1 MTRSWTNVGL
11 LACRRVRCVE
21 KVSPLIRPKPSI
33 AAAADLAV
41 ASNDKEFRATAHKY
55 TEQTQMLN
63 RRTVGDDDAA
73 LRRIGRAVDCLR
85 AQTRR
90 VQPQDQHVATEG
102 CDTVRATPL
111 TWPQQPTVQATGTV
125 RDVSHSQE
133 PVRPTRL
140 AHEPL
145 RLAYERPREFG
156 SRVALR
162 GRLTLL
168 VVSRLLLL
176 HPPRSPVCS
185 PSCDGRVACSSSRLH
200 AATSSKGSTMHKV
213 PFTTVNC
220 NIFLH
225 ATFSFA
231 IVGLSPTISHHL
243 PPSPTA
249 SHHLPHGHAS
259 QSQPASDAARP
270 PEPAMVSGCSEDE
283 GTRSV
288 LREGW
293 IRPVCEPQHSQNA
306 RYAAQAALRAWRREP
321 RQLPPSEPG

>member
-1 MTRSWTNVGL
+1 MRLEKFRPNKAEAL
-11 LACRRVRCVE
+11 LF
-21 KVSPLIRPKPSI
+21 
-33 AAAADLAV
+33 AAAADLAL

-90 VQPQDQHVATEG
+90 VRPQDQHVATEG
-102 CDTVRATPL
+102 CGTVRATPL

-125 RDVSHSQE
+125 REVSHSQE

-140 AHEPL
+140 ACEPL
-145 RLAYERPREFG
+145 HLAYERPREFG
-156 SRVALR
+156 SRAALR

-200 AATSSKGSTMHKV
+200 ATSRKGSTLHKV
-213 PFTTVNC
+213 PFTTVPC

-249 SHHLPHGHAS
+249 SRHLPSHAS
-259 QSQPASDAARP
+259 APASDAARP
-270 PEPAMVSGCSEDE
+270 PEPAMVGGYSEGE

-288 LREGW
+288 LRESW

>member
-1 MTRSWTNVGL
+1 
-11 LACRRVRCVE
+11 
-21 KVSPLIRPKPSI
+21 
-33 AAAADLAV
+33 
-41 ASNDKEFRATAHKY
+41 
-55 TEQTQMLN
+55 MLN

-90 VQPQDQHVATEG
+90 VRPQDQHVATEG

-125 RDVSHSQE
+125 REVSHSQE
-133 PVRPTRL
+133 PVRPT
-140 AHEPL
+140 PL
-145 RLAYERPREFG
+145 RLAYERPQEFG
-156 SRVALR
+156 SRAALR
-162 GRLTLL
+162 GRATLA
-168 VVSRLLLL
+168 VVRLLLL
-176 HPPRSPVCS
+176 HPPRSPVS
-185 PSCDGRVACSSSRLH
+185 DARVACSSSRLDG
-200 AATSSKGSTMHKV
+200 SSRLRVTGRKWSTLHKT
-213 PFTTVNC
+213 PFTT
-220 NIFLH
+220 
-225 ATFSFA
+225 TFSFV
-231 IVGLSPTISHHL
+231 IVDLSPTSSHHL

-249 SHHLPHGHAS
+249 SHHLPHAS
-259 QSQPASDAARP
+259 VPASDAARP
-270 PEPAMVSGCSEDE
+270 PEPAMVGGYSEGE

>member
-1 MTRSWTNVGL
+1 
-11 LACRRVRCVE
+11 
-21 KVSPLIRPKPSI
+21 
-33 AAAADLAV
+33 
-41 ASNDKEFRATAHKY
+41 
-55 TEQTQMLN
+55 MLN
-63 RRTVGDDDAA
+63 RRTVGDDGAA

-90 VQPQDQHVATEG
+90 VRLQDQHVATEG

-111 TWPQQPTVQATGTV
+111 TWPQQPTVQATGAV
-125 RDVSHSQE
+125 RKVSHSQE

-140 AHEPL
+140 AYEPL
-145 RLAYERPREFG
+145 RLAYERPRELAG
-156 SRVALR
+156 LPSEA
-162 GRLTLL
+162 RLTLL
-168 VVSRLLLL
+168 VVSRVLLL

-185 PSCDGRVACSSSRLH
+185 PSCDGRVECSSSRLH
-200 AATSSKGSTMHKV
+200 ATSRKGSTLHKV
-213 PFTTVNC
+213 PFTTVPC

-231 IVGLSPTISHHL
+231 IVSLSP
-243 PPSPTA
+243 
-249 SHHLPHGHAS
+249 SHHLPHAS
-259 QSQPASDAARP
+259 VPASDAARP
-270 PEPAMVSGCSEDE
+270 PDPEPEPAIVGGYSEGE

-288 LREGW
+288 LRESW